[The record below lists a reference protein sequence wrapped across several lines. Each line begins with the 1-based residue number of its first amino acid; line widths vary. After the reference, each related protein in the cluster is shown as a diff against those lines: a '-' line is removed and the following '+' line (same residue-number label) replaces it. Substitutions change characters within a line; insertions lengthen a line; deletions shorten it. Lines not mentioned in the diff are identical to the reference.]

1 MITIRNSSKLC
12 FVIGV
17 LYLTI
22 NLCQR
27 LTEPYHNYESEIAET
42 PKPKNEHSELIDC
55 YKVGRPVP
63 QDGWRLPDVL
73 KSERKPR
80 PGKTIFFHE
89 TSCPV
94 NGLLEIGKRQVCS
107 IESAAKNNPNLD
119 IFVLFTSPRY
129 ISPDVLSTEIW
140 RLKLTYKN
148 IFLRNNDMWEYTKNS
163 SAVDFMESGGL
174 FDSKFL
180 PVHMS
185 DFLRL
190 LSIWKYGGI
199 YMDTDIIVKR
209 TFENLPLNYGGIEEH
224 GVDLNNGLLSLAPNG
239 NGHEIGDLFI
249 KDFAKNFK
257 PKSWATNGPMLI
269 TRVLRKVCNAT
280 DLREIPT
287 ERCRGFKVYSREM
300 FWAVSYIKANSF
312 FNESE
317 LNNLMQQTRNSYSIH
332 VFNHMTKGLKQKIGA
347 KTLYGVMSEEH
358 CPITYSNADG
368 FL

>member
-1 MITIRNSSKLC
+1 MAIARNNKAILLTLFSIIFFI
-12 FVIGV
+12 FVYV
-17 LYLTI
+17 
-22 NLCQR
+22 NLSVER
-27 LTEPYHNYESEIAET
+27 KSRT
-42 PKPKNEHSELIDC
+42 PTVVKPKSKFADLIEC
-55 YKVGRPVP
+55 YKVGNPVP
-63 QDGWRLPDVL
+63 HDAFKLPDVL
-73 KSERKPR
+73 ESDRKPR

-89 TSCPV
+89 TSCPKS
-94 NGLLEIGKRQVCS
+94 GLLELGPRQVCS
-107 IESAAKNNPNLD
+107 IESAAKNNPHFD

-129 ISPDVLSTEIW
+129 ISPDFLSTEIW

-163 SAVDFMESGGL
+163 SGVKFLESEKL
-174 FDSKFL
+174 FSSHFL

-249 KDFAKNFK
+249 KDFAKNFR
-257 PKSWATNGPMLI
+257 PDGWPDNGPLLI

-280 DLREIPT
+280 DLKEIPV
-287 ERCRGFKVYSREM
+287 ERCRGFKVYPRPM
-300 FWAVSYIKANSF
+300 FWAVSYTIAGHF
-312 FNESE
+312 FDTDKFES
-317 LNNLMQQTRNSYSIH
+317 LKDQTRNSYSIH
-332 VFNHMTKGLKQKIGA
+332 VFNHMTKDIKHKIGT
-347 KTLYGVMSEEH
+347 KSLYGVTTQEH
-358 CPITYSNADG
+358 CPVTYANAG
-368 FL
+368 QYL